1 MIKIRCVVERITYQ
15 SPETGYSV
23 LKCADI
29 QYDIPIEM
37 VGDKMDFR
45 ELMNR
50 TEYDFLR
57 NDPHLGR
64 RIMLLGI
71 SGSHGYGT
79 NREGSD
85 IDFRGVALNRS
96 SDILG
101 LTTFE
106 QFEDRT
112 TDTVIFSF
120 NKLIGLLLNCNPNTI
135 EILGLDED
143 QYLICS
149 ELGKTLLKNKGLFLS
164 KRAAASFG
172 HYADAQLRR
181 LQNAIARDTLS
192 QEDRERHIL
201 SSAQHAMNDFKR
213 RYGECDYGT
222 AKMYVDHA
230 ITEGLDTEIYL
241 DMSFEHFPLRQYTDM
256 MNTLHSVIKDYDK
269 IGKRNHK
276 KDDNHLNKHAMHL
289 VRLFMMG
296 IDILEKAEI
305 RTHRPESDLQLL
317 RSIRNGDF
325 MEGSVLTPAFYEIV
339 ADYEKRFEEA
349 EKKSDL
355 PDNPDMDKIGRF
367 VEMINRQATME
378 DL

>member
-1 MIKIRCVVERITYQ
+1 
-15 SPETGYSV
+15 
-23 LKCADI
+23 
-29 QYDIPIEM
+29 
-37 VGDKMDFR
+37 MDFR
-45 ELMNR
+45 KLMNT

-57 NDPHLGR
+57 NNPHLGS

-79 NREGSD
+79 DREGSD
-85 IDFRGVALNRS
+85 IDFRGVALNRP

-106 QFEDRT
+106 QFEDRI
-112 TDTVIFSF
+112 TDTVIYSF

-149 ELGKTLLKNKGLFLS
+149 DLGKRLLENKQLFLS

-181 LQNAIARDTLS
+181 LQNAIAGDTLS
-192 QEDRERHIL
+192 QTERENHIL
-201 SSAQHAMNDFKR
+201 KSAQHAMDEFER

-222 AKMYVDHA
+222 ARMYADKA

-241 DMSFEHFPLRQYTDM
+241 DMSFCHYPLRQYTDM

-305 RTHRPESDLQLL
+305 RTYRPEVDLQLL
-317 RSIRNGDF
+317 RSIRNGD
-325 MEGSVLTPAFYEIV
+325 
-339 ADYEKRFEEA
+339 
-349 EKKSDL
+349 
-355 PDNPDMDKIGRF
+355 
-367 VEMINRQATME
+367 
-378 DL
+378 